1 MLRGMTE
8 PNSNSPHQGV
18 PHDDKSSRLKTS
30 LLEQWGWMKGYSG
43 RVFSDDLVAA
53 IVVTILLV
61 PQSLAYALLA
71 GLPPQVGIYVSI
83 FPLIAYALLGSSN
96 YVNVGPTAVISLM
109 TAASIVVL
117 PEEMRLVSAAALAL
131 MVGLMLIGAG
141 LIKAGSI
148 MNFISRPVVSAYITG
163 AALLII
169 VSQLKHILGVKA
181 DGTTAIELINSLLD
195 NLKYAKPLALLT
207 GGVAIILFWFVRKIL
222 PFLLVKA
229 GVKSRHAK
237 LLSRMAPIVI
247 ITAFVGISAILMWGE
262 RYGLR
267 VVGVIPAGLPPMSLP
282 IMDRGDF
289 EVLIIPAI
297 VIAIVAFVDSTS
309 TAQELAS
316 RTRGRIDANKELLG
330 LGASNLVAGFS
341 GGYPINGSMSRS
353 AVNFTAGGKTPVV
366 SLIVAGFMALTAV
379 FLTPILQSLPL
390 SVLAALIIVACFNL
404 LDFKALWKTWVYSRA
419 DGITAIATFFA
430 VLLFGVQWG
439 VLVGV
444 ILAMG
449 LHIKST
455 LKPHMAI
462 VGRFPGT
469 EHYRDADKF
478 VVETTEEVKTLR
490 IDESLYYA
498 NARYL
503 EDKVARIVAE
513 NPKMHDLILMCT
525 AVNHIDASALS
536 SLFEINKR
544 LYMAGINLHFSD
556 MQSRVRERLFR
567 SDFLDKLTGEIFM
580 SQHEAVLTLQ
590 PEPDWSEYSDHI
602 DIH

>member
-1 MLRGMTE
+1 MTE
-8 PNSNSPHQGV
+8 SGSNI
-18 PHDDKSSRLKTS
+18 SRRIS
-30 LLEQWGWMKGYSG
+30 AQWGWMKDYSAG
-43 RVFSDDLVAA
+43 VFSEDLVAA

-109 TAASIVVL
+109 TAASIAAL
-117 PEEMRLVSAAALAL
+117 PEDMRLISAAALAL
-131 MVGLMLIGAG
+131 MVGLMLIVAG
-141 LIKAGSI
+141 FLKAGSI

-169 VSQLKHILGVKA
+169 ISQLKHVLGVAA
-181 DGTTAIELINSLLD
+181 DGTTAIELVRNLLA
-195 NLKYAKPLALLT
+195 NLDATKPAAIIT
-207 GGVAIILFWFVRKIL
+207 GGVAIALFWSIRKFL
-222 PFLLVKA
+222 PFILVKM
-229 GVKSRHAK
+229 GLKSRHAK
-237 LLSRMAPIVI
+237 LLGRMAPIVVI
-247 ITAFVGISAILMWGE
+247 AGFVLISAALTWSE

-267 VVGVIPAGLPPMSLP
+267 VVGIIPAGLPPLSVPLMGQ
-282 IMDRGDF
+282 GDF
-289 EVLIIPAI
+289 EVLLVPAI

-330 LGASNLVAGFS
+330 LGASNLVAGIT

-353 AVNFTAGGKTPVV
+353 AVNFSAGGKTPVV
-366 SLIVAGFMALTAV
+366 SLLVAGFMALTAV
-379 FLTPILQSLPL
+379 FLTPILQTLPL

-404 LDFKALWKTWVYSRA
+404 LDFKSLWKTWVYSRA
-419 DGITAIATFFA
+419 DGITALATFFA
-430 VLLFGVQWG
+430 VLLLGVQWG
-439 VLVGV
+439 VLIGV
-444 ILAMG
+444 VLAMG

-455 LKPHMAI
+455 LKPHMAL

-478 VVETTEEVKTLR
+478 VVETNEQVKTLR

-503 EDKVARIVAE
+503 EDKVARIVADS
-513 NPKMHDLILMCT
+513 PKMQDLIFMCT

-536 SLFEINKR
+536 SLEAINKR
-544 LYMAGINLHFSD
+544 LQTAGINLHFSD

-567 SDFLDKLTGEIFM
+567 SDFLEQLTGEIYM
-580 SQHEAVLTLQ
+580 SQHEAMLTLQ
-590 PEPDWSEYSDHI
+590 PEPDWSGYSDHI

>member
-1 MLRGMTE
+1 MSESGQNIPTQ
-8 PNSNSPHQGV
+8 N
-18 PHDDKSSRLKTS
+18 KSGRTAARIS
-30 LLEQWGWMKGYSG
+30 EQWDWMRGYSAS
-43 RVFSDDLVAA
+43 VFSDDLLAA

-71 GLPPQVGIYVSI
+71 GLPPQIGIYVSI
-83 FPLIAYALLGSSN
+83 FPLIAYALLGSSR

-109 TAASIVVL
+109 TAASIAVL
-117 PEEMRLVSAAALAL
+117 PEDIRLISAAALAL
-131 MVGLMLIGAG
+131 MVGIILLIAG
-141 LIKAGSI
+141 LLKAGSV

-169 VSQLKHILGVKA
+169 ISQLKHILGVSA
-181 DGTTAIELINSLLD
+181 DGTTAIELVQALLD
-195 NLKYAKPLALLT
+195 DIKSTKS
-207 GGVAIILFWFVRKIL
+207 VAIITGGFAIGLFWFVRKIL
-222 PFLLVKA
+222 PFLIVKA
-229 GVKSRHAK
+229 GLKSRHAK
-237 LLSRMAPIVI
+237 LISRMAPILI
-247 ITAFVGISAILMWGE
+247 IAAFVIMSSVFTWSD
-262 RYGLR
+262 RYGLA
-267 VVGVIPAGLPPMSLP
+267 VVGVIPAGLPPFSVP
-282 IMDRGDF
+282 IMTRSDL
-289 EVLIIPAI
+289 EVLMIPAI

-309 TAQELAS
+309 TAQELAA
-316 RTRGRIDANKELLG
+316 RTRGRVDSNKELLG
-330 LGASNLVAGFS
+330 LGASNLVAGLS

-353 AVNFTAGGKTPVV
+353 AVNFSAGGKTPMV
-366 SLIVAGFMALTAV
+366 SLLVAGFMALTAV

-390 SVLAALIIVACFNL
+390 AVLAALIIVACFNL
-404 LDFKALWKTWVYSRA
+404 LDFKMLWKTWVYSRA
-419 DGITAIATFFA
+419 DGSTALATFFA
-430 VLLFGVQWG
+430 VLLLGVQWG

-444 ILAMG
+444 VLAMA

-455 LKPHMAI
+455 LKPHMAL

-469 EHYRDADKF
+469 EHYRDAEKF
-478 VVETTEEVKTLR
+478 VVETNEQVKTLR

-513 NPKMHDLILMCT
+513 SPKMQDLILMCT

-536 SLFEINKR
+536 SLITINKR
-544 LYMAGINLHFSD
+544 LHSAGITLHFSD

-567 SDFLDKLTGEIFM
+567 SNFLDVLTGDIFM

-590 PEPDWSEYSDHI
+590 PEPDWSKYSDHI